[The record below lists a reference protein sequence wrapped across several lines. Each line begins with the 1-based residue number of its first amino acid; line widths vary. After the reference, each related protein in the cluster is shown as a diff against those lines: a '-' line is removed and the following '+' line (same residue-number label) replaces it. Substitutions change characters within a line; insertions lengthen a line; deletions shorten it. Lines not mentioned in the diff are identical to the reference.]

1 MRHTSLL
8 IGALGAVLAASAALA
23 QSPANPSAPAAAAP
37 AVAASPPAAQSGG
50 APRAAPSGTTATTL
64 PRYQLDTTIDPAA
77 RTLDVRAVVELP
89 AAMAGTAVEFLLAAP
104 LQLVESEPA
113 VETLAVDAGQGF
125 MGINGSSAG
134 ITKTGRAAR
143 YRVRLPAGSSRFKLH
158 YRGRVDFG
166 FDTPGQEYAR
176 GFNETAGTIRPD
188 GIYLAG
194 STLWYPY
201 LGETLFSFEL
211 TASAKPAAADAAPWQ
226 LVSPGNGSSRDAQGV
241 AHWRSDTP
249 LDELHIVGGPL
260 KRYSRAAGAV
270 TAEVY
275 LRQPDDALAA
285 KYLEATARNLEMY
298 RGLIGTYP
306 YEKFALVEN
315 FWETGYGMPSF
326 TLLGPQIIR
335 FPFILTSS
343 YPHEILHNWWGN
355 GVFVDYASGNWCE
368 GLTAYLADHLY
379 KEQQSQG
386 AEYRRDTLKKY
397 RDFVKEGR
405 DFPLTEFRSRH
416 SPATEAVGYGKAL
429 MTFHMARRQVGD
441 EAYVRGLQRFY
452 REQRNKRATFDDLAR
467 AQGAA
472 ANTDLTGFF
481 RQWVTRAGAPDL
493 RVSDVRV
500 TTAAAGPAAGAASSA
515 GAGKGAGTGATQAG
529 PGARHLVRGLLR
541 QAQKAEPFA
550 LDVPVAVRTAQ
561 GTRLF
566 TVKTTGRET
575 RFEFALDELPLSLEV
590 DPEFD
595 LFRLLDARETAPSL
609 GQMFG
614 EPEVVAV
621 LPAKASPERLAA
633 YREMLKF
640 WSGGDAQKFI
650 VRTDVERSALPKE
663 LPVWVFGRDNALAAS
678 WFAADPATGFAVEG
692 EQIRAGEGRIP
703 FAGHS
708 AVIVRR
714 HPGNPAKAIAWLTVD
729 PLEAAPGL
737 ARKLP
742 HYGKYS
748 YLGFAGT
755 EPANDVKGEW
765 TAADSPLH
773 VDLRPADQRSAALP
787 APKYPARQPLAR
799 LPAVFDG
806 EAMAKHVQWLA
817 DPARDGRGM
826 GTAGL
831 DAAAQ
836 YVAEAFRAAGL
847 KPARSSTPVGT
858 PQVTMIGANLDD
870 YFQPL
875 EFTPVGAQKP
885 VKVRNVIGVLPGSD
899 PKLAGE
905 AVIVSAHY
913 DHLGRN
919 GPGVRVAEIG
929 QVHPGADDNASGVA
943 VLLEL
948 ARTLANAGA
957 PPRTIVFVAFSG
969 EEAGLQG
976 SKYYVEHPLPVPLA
990 GIRSVLNLD
999 TVGRLG
1005 SGEVQALG
1013 TGTASEWQ
1021 HVFRGITFSTG
1032 IATKNVPGASQSSD
1046 QQSFIDKGIPGVQ
1059 LFTGAHLDYHRP
1071 GDTADKI
1078 DVAGLV
1084 KVATVA
1090 REAADYLAQRPT
1102 PLTVTIAAP
1111 AAPGGAAGPSGAS
1124 GGAAGRP
1131 DGNSRRVSF
1140 GLVPDYAY
1148 QGAGVRAESVVPG
1161 SPAARAGFE
1170 AGDVLLAI
1178 DGEAVNDLGAFA
1190 AVLKCFKAGDK
1201 ISATR
1206 RRGSED
1212 SKLTVDLAER

>member
-1 MRHTSLL
+1 MRHIPFIS
-8 IGALGAVLAASAALA
+8 GALGVVLATSLALA
-23 QSPANPSAPAAAAP
+23 QSPAPSAAAAAP
-37 AVAASPPAAQSGG
+37 ARPAPAAASAAASATAPAN
-50 APRAAPSGTTATTL
+50 L
-64 PRYQLDTTIDPAA
+64 PRYLLDATIDPKA
-77 RTLDVRAVVELP
+77 RTLDVRATIEVPP
-89 AAMAGTAVEFLLAAP
+89 ALAGQAVEFLLAAP
-104 LQLVESEPA
+104 LQIVESEPA
-113 VETLAVDAGQGF
+113 VQSLAADAGAGF
-125 MGINGSSAG
+125 SGINGSSASV
-134 ITKTGRAAR
+134 TKSGRAKR
-143 YRVRLPAGSSRFKLH
+143 YRAQLPAGSRRLVLH
-158 YRGRVDFG
+158 YSGRVDFG

-176 GFNETAGTIRPD
+176 GFNETAGTIRED
-188 GIYLAG
+188 GLYLAG

-201 LGETLFSFEL
+201 LGETLMTFEL
-211 TASAKPAAADAAPWQ
+211 AARAPEGWQ
-226 LVSPGNGSSRDAQGV
+226 LVSPGNGTARDAQGV
-241 AHWRSDTP
+241 AHWRSDVP
-249 LDELHIVGGPL
+249 LDELHIVGGPSV
-260 KRYSRAAGAV
+260 RYARAAGAV

-275 LRQPDDALAA
+275 LRQKDDALAA

-452 REQRNKRATFDDLAR
+452 REQRGKRATFDDLAR

-472 ANTDLTGFF
+472 ANVDLAPFF
-481 RQWVTRAGAPDL
+481 RQWVTRTGAPDL
-493 RVSDVRV
+493 RVVDARQAV
-500 TTAAAGPAAGAASSA
+500 AAAPAASA
-515 GAGKGAGTGATQAG
+515 TGAT
-529 PGARHLVRGLLR
+529 HVVRGTLR
-541 QAQKAEPFA
+541 QVQKAEPFA
-550 LDVPVAVRTAQ
+550 IDVPVAVRTAQ
-561 GTRLF
+561 GTQVF
-566 TVKTTGRET
+566 TAKMTGRES
-575 RFEFALDELPLSLEV
+575 RFEFAVAGEPLSLEV

-621 LPAKASPERLAA
+621 LPAKAAPEVLAA

-650 VRTDVERSALPKE
+650 ERTDADRAPLPGDK
-663 LPVWVFGRDNALAAS
+663 PVWVFGRDNALAAKLFGS
-678 WFAADPATGFAVEG
+678 DPATGYEVGADAIVTG
-692 EQIRAGEGRIP
+692 GGRIP
-703 FAGHS
+703 YAGHS

-714 HPGNPAKAIAWLTVD
+714 HPGNPAKAIGWITID
-729 PLEAAPGL
+729 PLAAAPGL

-765 TAADSPLH
+765 IAADSPLH
-773 VDLRPADQRSAALP
+773 VDLRPASQRSAALP
-787 APKYPARQPLAR
+787 AARYPARQALAR

-806 EAMAKHVQWLA
+806 EAMARHVQWLA
-817 DPARDGRGM
+817 DPAREGRGL

-831 DAAAQ
+831 EASGR

-847 KPARSSTPVGT
+847 APARAASAPAPQAAVVG
-858 PQVTMIGANLDD
+858 GNFDD
-870 YFQPL
+870 YFQDF
-875 EFTPVGAQKP
+875 EFTPNGAQKP
-885 VKVRNVIGVLPGSD
+885 VKARNVIGVLRGAD
-899 PKLAGE
+899 PKFANE

-948 ARTLANAGA
+948 ARAMANAGA
-957 PPRTIVFVAFSG
+957 PPRTVVFIAFSG
-969 EEAGLQG
+969 EESGLNG
-976 SKYYVEHPLPVPLA
+976 SKYYVANPVPVPLA
-990 GIRSVLNLD
+990 GIRSVLNFD

-1005 SGEVQALG
+1005 NGEVQALA
-1013 TGTASEWQ
+1013 TGTATEWQ

-1032 IATKNVPGASQSSD
+1032 IPTKSIPGASQSSD
-1046 QQSFIDKGIPGVQ
+1046 QQSFIDRGIPGVQ

-1071 GDTADKI
+1071 SDTADKI

-1090 REAADYLAQRPT
+1090 REAADYLVQRPT
-1102 PLTVTIAAP
+1102 PLTATIAAP
-1111 AAPGGAAGPSGAS
+1111 AGAGGAAGPSGAS
-1124 GGAAGRP
+1124 GGAEGRP

-1140 GLVPDYAY
+1140 GLVPDYAF
-1148 QGAGVRAESVVPG
+1148 QGPGVRAESVVPN

-1170 AGDVLLAI
+1170 AGDVLLEV
-1178 DGEAVNDLGAFA
+1178 DGQAVNDLGAFSA
-1190 AVLKCFKAGDK
+1190 ALKHYKPGDK
-1201 ISATR
+1201 VKAKR
-1206 RRGSED
+1206 RHGDAD
-1212 SKLTVDLAER
+1212 SVVTVDLSER